1 MSPNY
6 ESNTRQRL
14 AEITDAGQFEE
25 LATAVLREADERC
38 RRVAHVGVNAAGRT
52 IKAPVDGI
60 VYISAAG
67 ERHLLAV
74 HHTTSGKEALRG
86 KWLSGPDSDLKK
98 TLRELTAQRE
108 TAPDLGATLILT
120 TNNEPGV
127 QLLHD
132 VEKAGREAGIEVKV
146 WSGSALAH
154 FLDVDPQGQ
163 WIRKT
168 FLGVV
173 PTRLSN
179 ELLGELSARSV
190 ALAPLPDDPERWVE
204 REVDAKLRNGVLDR
218 VQFVLGNSGAG
229 KSVACLKCLQQH
241 VQGGGFGLVV
251 TEGVVESSLTVE
263 EAIDGTLRSLQPN
276 LADGAGSEALSL
288 SSENEEFI
296 LVVEDVNGAAQP
308 ARLIEKIAT
317 WGTRATIE
325 RDSRRW
331 RILCPVW
338 PRTLALASGKTD
350 KIANEAAVSVALFAR
365 KEGIAAVKKHRPSVT
380 ELEAEA
386 VASALGFDPLLIAL
400 HGSTDATPEPETVIQ
415 LYIEREVRRVA
426 ATDGTYT
433 AGEYRNALR
442 VLALEML
449 NRGQLEPTFA
459 DVVNWTV
466 EAPSIAAML
475 RDLARYREVIRL
487 DETAQIQRLGF
498 RHDRVRDHLLADAIK
513 DGISRDAVPAEVMSE
528 LYFAEVIGMAISSN
542 GVPSEVVDKV
552 VEVNPLALFCAL
564 RHCSVPETDAAQ
576 YLVQEAKKW
585 AERGDW
591 RDPSNRALRFAVLR
605 SLAECDGRHIRALCK
620 IIGQDSLDQW
630 SLRGRF
636 RNGDLSAGVLLCA
649 QLPPGVGWAGH
660 VELIGYVVAKGG
672 SRLILAL
679 GDVLLNRDLPDSGRR
694 GALRLAGFVASP
706 ELAGALRES
715 WASDTSRQELLQDY
729 FWACAQCCGND
740 PVGLLEPVVD
750 AWAAM
755 PDEDEDALG
764 SPRVRFG
771 AHELRW
777 AFRDL
782 VPNMAIDYFLR
793 RAMCPELRWPL
804 LVLLHGI
811 DSPDVVEFVVKELA
825 EQEERLE
832 QTGHFSAFG
841 VTAVDEWSG
850 RQISLSSKRRSVRRG
865 GDPMSAASRH
875 RLAELWSCDA
885 LGKHLRRWALRFW
898 CATVGGE
905 DIPVLRTIDTRS
917 ELGNLALFERLRRG
931 DRMAIPGL
939 VEKLEGESFSYW
951 WQAGRYLWTDELTD
965 CLDRALAR
973 RADELTDADRDE
985 TGDLDWILVE
995 RLTELPPRTAER
1007 LISEHWAGLRQSPP
1021 YVSAALHVA
1030 SPGLL
1035 ASVAKAVA
1043 ASDDPNSLFKHL
1055 GLGWGHRFE
1064 GRRGVTRRAQID
1076 GLLPYLGYLSEAD
1089 ITMLWDACNKNSWFD
1104 WRRQHLESRAIAMG
1118 LRFVDDASAIG
1129 ELDRELE
1136 REGPLFSMDHWG
1148 EMFLE
1153 TGVSIDGMM
1162 EVVAHWVSDRDQER
1176 ALSMAA
1182 DLVMRFGNRR
1192 HAALLQ
1198 RHKLA
1203 ESQFGAEVIQNAKF
1217 EIRLRSLE

>member
-1 MSPNY
+1 MEPCTS
-6 ESNTRQRL
+6 R
-14 AEITDAGQFEE
+14 
-25 LATAVLREADERC
+25 
-38 RRVAHVGVNAAGRT
+38 
-52 IKAPVDGI
+52 
-60 VYISAAG
+60 AAG

-74 HHTTSGKEALRG
+74 HHTTSRKGALRG
-86 KWLSGPDSDLKK
+86 KWLSDPDSDLHK

-108 TAPDLGATLILT
+108 TAPNLGATLILT

-132 VEKAGREAGIEVKV
+132 VENAGREAGIEIKV

-168 FLGVV
+168 FLGVE
-173 PTRLSN
+173 PSRLSK

-190 ALAPLPDDPERWVE
+190 ELAPVPDDPERWVE
-204 REVDAKLRNGVLDR
+204 REVDAKLRNRVLDR

-263 EAIDGTLRSLQPN
+263 EAIERTLRNLQPN

-288 SSENEEFI
+288 SSENEEFL

-308 ARLIEKIAT
+308 ARLIEKIAA

-338 PRTLALASGKTD
+338 PRTLALASSKTD
-350 KIANEAAVSVALFAR
+350 KIANEAAVSVAPFAR
-365 KEGIAAVKKHRPSVT
+365 MEGIAAVKRRRSRVT
-380 ELEAEA
+380 DLEAEA

-415 LYIEREVRRVA
+415 LYIERELRRVA
-426 ATDGTYT
+426 AADGTYT
-433 AGEYRNALR
+433 AGEYRDALR

-449 NRGQLEPTFA
+449 NRGQLEPAFS

-466 EAPSIAAML
+466 EAPAIAAML
-475 RDLARYREVIRL
+475 RELARYREVMRL
-487 DETAQIQRLGF
+487 DETAQSQRVAF
-498 RHDRVRDHLLADAIK
+498 RHDRVRDHFLADATK
-513 DGISRDAVPAEVMSE
+513 DAISRDALPEEVISDP
-528 LYFAEVIGMAISSN
+528 YFAEVIGMAIARD
-542 GVPSEVVDKV
+542 GVSLEAIDKV
-552 VEVNPLALFCAL
+552 VEANPLALFCAL
-564 RHCSVPETDAAQ
+564 RHCLRPEVGQAQ
-576 YLVQEAKKW
+576 YLVKESEKW
-585 AERGDW
+585 AERGEW
-591 RDPSNRALRFAVLR
+591 RDPPREALRIAVLR
-605 SLAECDGRHIRALCK
+605 VLAECDGRHIRALCK
-620 IIGQDSLDQW
+620 TIGQDSLDQW

-660 VELIGYVVAKGG
+660 VELIAHVVGKGG
-672 SRLILAL
+672 SRFILAL
-679 GDVLLNRDLPDSGRR
+679 GEMLRNRDLPDAGRR

-715 WASDTSRQELLQDY
+715 WASDTSRKELLPDY
-729 FWACAQCCGND
+729 FWACAQCCGDD

-755 PDEDEDALG
+755 PDEDEDGLG
-764 SPRVRFG
+764 SPRVDFG

-782 VPNMAIDYFLR
+782 VPKMAIGYFLQCAR
-793 RAMCPELRWPL
+793 RPELRWPM
-804 LVLLHGI
+804 LVMLHGI
-811 DSPDVVEFVVKELA
+811 DNPDAVEFVVRELA
-825 EQEERLE
+825 EQDERLE
-832 QTGHFSAFG
+832 ETGHFSPFA

-850 RQISLSSKRRSVRRG
+850 RQISPSSKRRSMRRG
-865 GDPMSAASRH
+865 GDPMSAASRD

-898 CATVGGE
+898 SATVGGE
-905 DIPVLRTIDTRS
+905 DIPVLRTIDARI

-931 DRMAIPGL
+931 DRMAIPAL
-939 VEKLEGESFSYW
+939 VEKLEGDSSSYW

-973 RADELTDADRDE
+973 RADELTDAKGDE

-995 RLTELPPRTAER
+995 RLTELSPRTAER
-1007 LISEHWAGLRQSPP
+1007 LISEHWAGLRQSAP

-1055 GLGWGHRFE
+1055 SLCWGHRFE
-1064 GRRGVTRRAQID
+1064 GRSGVTRRAQID
-1076 GLLPYLGYLSEAD
+1076 GLLPYLEYLSEAD

-1104 WRRQHLESRAIAMG
+1104 WRRQHLDSRAIAMG
-1118 LRFVDDASAIG
+1118 MRFVDNALAIR
-1129 ELDRELE
+1129 ELDRDLE
-1136 REGPLFSMDHWG
+1136 REGPLFRMDHWG

-1153 TGVSIDGMM
+1153 TGVSIDRMM